1 MKDLSTDE
9 LAELRE
15 SFDSCDSNG
24 DGWIIVGEFSSLLNR
39 LDQDLSDD
47 ECLLAFEMT
56 DGDGDGKISFERI
69 HGLVDRRVARTN
81 VKPFTRRFV
90 TGCSS

>member
-15 SFDSCDSNG
+15 SFDGCDSNG
-24 DGWIIVGEFSSLLNR
+24 DGWIIVGEFAALLHL
-39 LDQDLSDD
+39 LDQDMSED

-56 DGDGDGKISFERI
+56 DSDGDGKISFEEFM
-69 HGLVDRRVARTN
+69 GWWTE
-81 VKPFTRRFV
+81 
-90 TGCSS
+90 

>member
-15 SFDSCDSNG
+15 TFDSCDSDG
-24 DGWIIVGEFSSLLNR
+24 DGWIIVGEFASLLHR

-56 DGDGDGKISFERI
+56 DGDGDGKISFEEFM
-69 HGLVDRRVARTN
+69 GWW
-81 VKPFTRRFV
+81 
-90 TGCSS
+90 TGE

>member
-15 SFDSCDSNG
+15 NFDTCDSNG
-24 DGWIIVGEFSSLLNR
+24 DGWIIVGEFASLLNR
-39 LDQDLSDD
+39 HDQDLSDD

-56 DGDGDGKISFERI
+56 DSDGDGKISFEEFM
-69 HGLVDRRVARTN
+69 GWW
-81 VKPFTRRFV
+81 
-90 TGCSS
+90 TGE

>member
-1 MKDLSTDE
+1 MKDLSTAE

-15 SFDSCDSNG
+15 SFDTCDSNG
-24 DGWIIVGEFSSLLNR
+24 DGWIIVGEFASLLNR

-56 DGDGDGKISFERI
+56 DSDGDSKISFEEFM
-69 HGLVDRRVARTN
+69 GWW
-81 VKPFTRRFV
+81 
-90 TGCSS
+90 TGE

>member
-15 SFDSCDSNG
+15 SFDTCDSDG
-24 DGWIIVGEFSSLLNR
+24 DGWIIVREFASLLNR

-56 DGDGDGKISFERI
+56 DSDGDSKISFEEFM
-69 HGLVDRRVARTN
+69 GWW
-81 VKPFTRRFV
+81 
-90 TGCSS
+90 TGE